1 MPNGEAIINNQS
13 KMVKSIKGGTKRLTV
28 TGNTAT
34 QASAMI
40 MQSNVAGFQQ
50 NRIVEQI
57 KEKPKEPLNM
67 QHL

>member
-34 QASAMI
+34 
-40 MQSNVAGFQQ
+40 
-50 NRIVEQI
+50 
-57 KEKPKEPLNM
+57 
-67 QHL
+67 